1 MGDPKRRSPVKDKL
15 TASII
20 MFLLPSILFAIVF
33 TPIAYLYRS
42 ALAAWRTADDFVL
55 KTWGPDK

>member
-1 MGDPKRRSPVKDKL
+1 VKDKL